1 MLSKSI
7 HASELVPEDVN
18 LLKAANVQDVSRIF
32 QSIFDLAN
40 LLLIKKIKKQ
50 LFECHFCYSSV
61 TILINLVYY
70 YMINRHT

>member
-18 LLKAANVQDVSRIF
+18 RLKAAKVQDVSRIF
-32 QSIFDLAN
+32 QSFFDLAN

-50 LFECHFCYSSV
+50 LFECHLCYF
-61 TILINLVYY
+61 LLLV
-70 YMINRHT
+70 IKSN